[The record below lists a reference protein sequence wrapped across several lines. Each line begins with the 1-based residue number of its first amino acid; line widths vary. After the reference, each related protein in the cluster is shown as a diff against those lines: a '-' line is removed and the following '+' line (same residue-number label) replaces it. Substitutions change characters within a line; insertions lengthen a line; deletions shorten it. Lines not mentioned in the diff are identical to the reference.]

1 MNEER
6 MRELERK
13 SRAAFDESVES
24 MDAATRSRLARAR
37 AAALGELRGRR
48 RIWGSPWMPAGV
60 AAAAA
65 LASALLLVGDDAAQ
79 PASRPALVALEDL
92 DIVTGGEDL
101 AMFAEDEEFYA
112 WAAGEIDDGVG

>member
-1 MNEER
+1 MNEQR
-6 MRELERK
+6 MRDLERK
-13 SRAAFDESVES
+13 SRAAFDESVGS

-37 AAALGELRGRR
+37 AAALGELHGRR
-48 RIWGSPWMPAGV
+48 RIWRSPWLPAGV

-65 LASALLLVGDDAAQ
+65 LASALLLVGDDVAQ
-79 PASRPALVALEDL
+79 PESRLALVALEDL
-92 DIVTGGEDL
+92 EIVAGSEDL